1 MSKKTLDV
9 LGFERPEII
18 GTDYRANLALARK
31 RGREDKRKLG
41 LRSAKS
47 VRERDGGLLSILIDA
62 EDDFADDGRLPVKG
76 TYDDIRRWLLR
87 AVKLVRENRLTDQI
101 VTIDIHP
108 EHAIHTDSWWEDEYG
123 NQPDV
128 SIPLTM
134 ELVEPGDRLPYEAK
148 IVGITP
154 VGRFRP
160 RLMRKYTIEE
170 YSPHL
175 TATKQ
180 GNIWVFADHCRQGT
194 DGINLI
200 PAVQEFLA
208 YASAALD
215 LEPQFMFKGQ
225 IAKTDWFGPFG
236 PCKTDP
242 NHPQGGLQTQYLDM
256 IRASKKTEVAG
267 EALDF
272 CVKAGML
279 QILDYYSDAADQAVR
294 ESISFLMDCTSPIV
308 ADDPSQG
315 MTGNADFVKKMKSQ
329 GIVMINHDAPTA

>member
-1 MSKKTLDV
+1 MSKRLLDV
-9 LGFERPEII
+9 LSFERPEII
-18 GTDYRANLALARK
+18 GTDYRANLALASK
-31 RGREDKRKLG
+31 RGREDKTRLG

-47 VRERDGGLLSILIDA
+47 VRERDGGHLSILIDA

-87 AVKLVRENRLTDQI
+87 QVKLVRENRLTDQI

-108 EHAIHTDSWWEDEYG
+108 EHAIHGDSWWVDENG
-123 NQPDV
+123 NAPDV
-128 SIPLTM
+128 TLPLTM
-134 ELVEPGDRLPYEAK
+134 ELVEPGDSLPYEAK
-148 IVGITP
+148 IVGMKP
-154 VGRFRP
+154 FGRFRP
-160 RLMRKYTIEE
+160 RLMKKYTMEE

-175 TATKQ
+175 KATGQ
-180 GNIWVFADHCRQGT
+180 GNIWVFAGHGRQGS

-208 YASAALD
+208 YAAAALD

-225 IAKTDWFGPFG
+225 IATTDWFGPFG
-236 PCKTDP
+236 PCMTVP
-242 NHPQGGLQTQYLDM
+242 GHPQGGLQTQYLNM

-279 QILDYYSDAADQAVR
+279 QILDYYSEDADRAVR

-308 ADDPSQG
+308 ADDPSKG
-315 MTGNADFVKKMKSQ
+315 MTGNADFVKNMKSK
-329 GIVMINHDAPTA
+329 GIVMINHDSPIA